1 MPLDKNKK
9 RFCIVCQDQM
19 KIEDTPSKYYQW
31 EACKPC
37 RDREE
42 KKPPEQLQKEL
53 VEAMELL

>member
-1 MPLDKNKK
+1 
-9 RFCIVCQDQM
+9 M